1 MLTPA
6 EKQKIRKKLEE
17 YEGFIDHIYR
27 DSKGLATV
35 AVGHMM
41 PNVQA
46 AQQLTFYTAKG
57 TRATPAEIKVDYEL
71 VMKQPANRLA
81 GFYKRFTV
89 LKMKSSDADLLTNKH
104 IESFYKELKK
114 IYADYDK
121 FPSDA
126 KLALMDLIFNVGMPN
141 LKNSWPTMNAAIKA
155 KDWAKAAAN
164 SNRKAPISATRNKY
178 VKDLFIK
185 ASQENFPGKTS
196 QAKVT
201 P

>member
-1 MLTPA
+1 MLTA
-6 EKQKIRKKLEE
+6 IEKQNIRKKLEE
-17 YEGFIDHIYR
+17 YEGFIEHIYR

-57 TRATPAEIKVDYEL
+57 GRATPAEIKVDYDA

-81 GFYKRFTV
+81 SFYKRFTV
-89 LKMKSSDADLLTNKH
+89 LKIKRTDADTLTNKH
-104 IESFYKELKK
+104 IDSFHKELKR
-114 IYADYDK
+114 IYLDFDK

-126 KLALMDLIFNVGMPN
+126 KLALMDLIFNVGMTN
-141 LKNSWPTMNAAIKA
+141 LKNKWPTMNAAIKA

-164 SNRKAPISATRNKY
+164 SNRKAPISAARNKY

-185 ASQENFPGKTS
+185 ASQV
-196 QAKVT
+196 KVK